1 MSNRYPAVAYSV
13 TLRVAYKNIPGHLGV
28 ITTEIGKV
36 GGDIGAIDI
45 VSTSSGTMIRDITVN
60 ARDIDHGAEIVSTI
74 DVIDGVS
81 VRSVSDP
88 TFLLHLG
95 GKITMASKIP
105 VKTRNDLSLAYT
117 PGVARVSMAIN
128 SDPSAVWSL
137 TSKSN
142 TVAVVTDGTAVLG
155 LGNIGPAAAMPVME
169 GKAMLFKELA
179 GVNSWPI
186 CLNTSD
192 PEKIIQIVKHISP
205 GFGGINLE
213 DIAAPNCFY
222 VEERL
227 REELDIPVFHDDQHG
242 TAIVVLAALYN
253 ALEVVGKKIDQ
264 IKIVMSGAG
273 AAGLA
278 TAKLMNQAGV
288 SNIVGYDREGILHSG
303 IEFDGH
309 PGKLWFA
316 EKGNIH
322 DFRGDL
328 KGAMRDADVF
338 IGLSGPNVLN
348 VDHLKVM
355 AKDSIVFAM
364 ANPDPEI
371 EPESAVPYVRVIATG
386 RSDYANQINNVLA
399 FPGVF
404 RGILD
409 SRSKGVND
417 EMKIAAAWAIASAI
431 PRRHLNEEYIIPSV
445 FDKSVVRRVATAV
458 AKAARATGMA
468 PAKRSK
474 TTEIAEFTA

>member
-1 MSNRYPAVAYSV
+1 
-13 TLRVAYKNIPGHLGV
+13 
-28 ITTEIGKV
+28 
-36 GGDIGAIDI
+36 
-45 VSTSSGTMIRDITVN
+45 
-60 ARDIDHGAEIVSTI
+60 
-74 DVIDGVS
+74 
-81 VRSVSDP
+81 
-88 TFLLHLG
+88 
-95 GKITMASKIP
+95 
-105 VKTRNDLSLAYT
+105 
-117 PGVARVSMAIN
+117 
-128 SDPSAVWSL
+128 
-137 TSKSN
+137 
-142 TVAVVTDGTAVLG
+142 
-155 LGNIGPAAAMPVME
+155 ME

-192 PEKIIQIVKHISP
+192 REKIIEIVKHISP